1 MANTEQ
7 SFGAASTTDDV
18 LEGHDLTGTKVFVT
32 GGNSGLGLETAR
44 AMAAKGAKELKAEPT
59 AALAPVCA
67 VLAYPAPC
75 GPRSTAALGA
85 RFL

>member
-44 AMAAKGAKELKAEPT
+44 AMAAKGAHVILAARDHLKEM
-59 AALAPVCA
+59 
-67 VLAYPAPC
+67 
-75 GPRSTAALGA
+75 GA
-85 RFL
+85 RVLGKIFSRNEYAPKDMM